1 MAITT
6 EASKEHLGELANHL
20 GHTIELATYKGDGS
34 RIYLECMDCNNVLLQ
49 INEPG
54 ESEESPGCP
63 PETASDG
70 SQSASHSNVI
80 RQEFLAQFSTPI
92 AEPTPS
98 TSNPDRFHTLYEIRT
113 LADGEGGEYQALFKS
128 VTYKGVYF
136 DGGRFEGEEAQRQ
149 ISEIRD
155 LIRRELEVG
164 SSTEDTLYIRFFD
177 PDHPAEDLPDVVYGG
192 RTWAPCEG
200 LRFRW
205 GSESERG
212 FNVRY
217 HPEGSIQLSSLG
229 RISRSTGLKFAV
241 SHALRIQI
249 SKQAAN

>member
-6 EASKEHLGELANHL
+6 EASKKYIDELASHL
-20 GHTIELATYKGDGS
+20 GHTIELATYKGDDG
-34 RIYLECMDCNNVLLQ
+34 RIYLECMDCNVVLLQ

-54 ESEESPGCP
+54 KSEEGPGAT

-70 SQSASHSNVI
+70 PQSASPSNMI
-80 RQEFLAQFSTPI
+80 RQEFLARFSTPI
-92 AEPTPS
+92 AEPTP
-98 TSNPDRFHTLYEIRT
+98 TSSDPDRFHTIYEIRIF
-113 LADGEGGEYQALFKS
+113 ADGVGGEYQTLFKS

-136 DGGRFEGEEAQRQ
+136 DGGRVEGEEAQHQ

-155 LIRRELEVG
+155 LIRRKLEVG

-177 PDHPAEDLPDVVYGG
+177 PDYPTADLPDVVYGG
-192 RTWAPCEG
+192 KTWMPCEG

-205 GSESERG
+205 GGENDRG
-212 FNVRY
+212 YNVRY
-217 HPEGSIQLSSLG
+217 HPEGSTELSRLG
-229 RISRSTGLKFAV
+229 RISQSIGLKFAV